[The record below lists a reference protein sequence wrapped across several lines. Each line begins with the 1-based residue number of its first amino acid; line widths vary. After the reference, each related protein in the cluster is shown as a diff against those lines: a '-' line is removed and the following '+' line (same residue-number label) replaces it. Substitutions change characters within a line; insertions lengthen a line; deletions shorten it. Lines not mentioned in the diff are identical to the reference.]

1 MYAPLST
8 LTHTH
13 TKWLQKQKTFIINV
27 SQTFCTYHQARGWI
41 PHADK
46 IVVPYC
52 RRTVII
58 YSISFSASFQTV
70 CINGPFSLIV
80 ICQNNLLR
88 PNIVLICISAT
99 FSTNSLPV
107 AKCIVPYWGLQLTPA
122 AGSYDNPMPELTLS
136 PQFRDYELGY

>member
-1 MYAPLST
+1 MWVSGSRRLCWLQNHLKRCNKLLFKYAPLANFQT
-8 LTHTH
+8 VTHTH
-13 TKWLQKQKTFIINV
+13 TKWLQKKKYV
-27 SQTFCTYHQARGWI
+27 SYKRVLDICTYHQAGGWI

-52 RRTVII
+52 RRTVIL
-58 YSISFSASFQTV
+58 YSICFLASFQSV

-88 PNIVLICISAT
+88 PNVVLICISET

-107 AKCIVPYWGLQLTPA
+107 AKFIVPDWGL
-122 AGSYDNPMPELTLS
+122 
-136 PQFRDYELGY
+136 